1 MLRCGIQSGLSLE
14 PGISQEYVM
23 SGFATRVPRPVLSE
37 KVVDILIA
45 ASAAISAAALFLAAA
60 MAF

>member
-1 MLRCGIQSGLSLE
+1 
-14 PGISQEYVM
+14 M

-37 KVVDILIA
+37 QVVEILTA
-45 ASAAISAAALFLAAA
+45 ASAAISAAALFLAVA